1 MNEDEAAAEIKAL
14 RDGGRTADA
23 CEVGYR
29 HLQMFPDSWKVRGML
44 AWAVWSH
51 RIKGASNA
59 GTQPNQIVVA
69 VREVRRL
76 TEFRPYGNISAYVQ
90 SVQDAVALLSDANRY
105 TAALALLDE
114 VDPTQLSREP
124 NRFQNR
130 RYPSQLERW
139 FNDLSKTLSALHE
152 WSRLTVICERA
163 LASGLYITDEDKVW
177 INYRL
182 ALSLIDTDPSR
193 ALGLIDQVKKIKN
206 ESWLIRHRA
215 RCLYNLG
222 QHEQAEQECRIALGG
237 VNLKKPEF
245 AIRILEDMYNY
256 TEDDEA
262 ASDILQALRAI
273 RIANE
278 WPVKDEYEQAAKDL
292 GCEDP
297 TGFPFSDV
305 IKKFADGAAFRA
317 QRADSTGGRGPG
329 GREKRPSK
337 VLDPAASGIVVR
349 LLPTQENVS
358 FVKVEGRGDVLMT
371 RNDNPDIS
379 WPPTIGQ
386 NVVGTLVE
394 SMDRKKQRM
403 SAKFVSARPL

>member
-1 MNEDEAAAEIKAL
+1 MNEDQAAAEIKAL
-14 RDGGRTADA
+14 RDSGRHADA

-29 HLQMFPDSWKVRGML
+29 HLQAFPDSWKVRGML

-59 GTQPNQIVVA
+59 GAQPTQIVDA

-90 SVQDAVALLSDANRY
+90 SVQDAVSLLSEANRHT
-105 TAALALLDE
+105 TALTLLDE
-114 VDPTQLSREP
+114 VDPAQLSREP
-124 NRFQNR
+124 NQFQNR
-130 RYPSQLERW
+130 RYPGQLERW
-139 FNDLSKTLSALHE
+139 FNDLSKTLSALQD
-152 WSRLTVICERA
+152 WPRLADTCEKA
-163 LASGLYITDEDKVW
+163 LASGLYLTDEDRVW

-222 QHEQAEQECRIALGG
+222 QHEQAEQECRVALGG

-256 TEDDEA
+256 TEDDETA
-262 ASDILQALRAI
+262 TDILQALRAI

-278 WPVKDEYEQAAKDL
+278 WPAKEEYEQAAKEL
-292 GCEDP
+292 GCQDP
-297 TGFPFSDV
+297 SGFPYGDV

-317 QRADSTGGRGPG
+317 QRADSTSGGGRG
-329 GREKRPSK
+329 GRTKASK
-337 VLDPAASGIVVR
+337 NVLDPSASGVVAR

-371 RNDNPDIS
+371 RNDNPDIP
-379 WPPTIGQ
+379 WPPVVGQ
-386 NVVGTLVE
+386 RVSGTLVE

-403 SAKFVSARPL
+403 SAKFIAAKPS